1 MEATVEKAGAGQFG
15 RRFKDVARC
24 IGVRIRERRMMLG
37 ITQQELAE
45 IAGVTYQQ
53 MHKYETSTNH
63 IFAGR
68 LHTLAQALGVDI
80 DYFYQDMTAG
90 SSTLE
95 QPASRRMLLELSRNF
110 LSIRTH
116 AHREALC
123 ALTRALSNAPGT
135 EELNQSNV
143 RRFR

>member
-1 MEATVEKAGAGQFG
+1 MGVIVEKGDTSQIG
-15 RRFKDVARC
+15 RRAKDIDRYVGAR
-24 IGVRIRERRMMLG
+24 VRERRMMLG

-90 SSTLE
+90 SSMLE

>member
-24 IGVRIRERRMMLG
+24 IGARIRERRMMLG

-95 QPASRRMLLELSRNF
+95 QPASRRRWRLTALRRATSTRRWSATATSAGTTAGASRR
-110 LSIRTH
+110 IDY
-116 AHREALC
+116 
-123 ALTRALSNAPGT
+123 
-135 EELNQSNV
+135 V
-143 RRFR
+143 RCPMRIL